1 MRPMASAR
9 LQRNTLIGLV
19 VSLLLAVGKMIAGL
33 AGRSSA
39 LVADA
44 VESIADSFGSL
55 VVWWG
60 LRVGSRAPDEAHP
73 YGYGRAETLAA
84 LAVGLMLVGAAVLI
98 VVQAVREIVTPH
110 GAPAPWTLAVLGAV
124 VVVKEVLF
132 RFVLRGAEAHG
143 SDAARADAWH
153 HRSDAITSAAAF
165 IGIAVAVWGP
175 GLLDAPALVLADEV
189 AAIVASGVILVT
201 AVRFI
206 RPALRELLD
215 AHAPQLA
222 EQIRDT
228 ASGVEG
234 VRLVEKVHA
243 RKSGR
248 GYLVD
253 MHLHV
258 DPEASVREGH
268 ALAGRVKS
276 AIRGR
281 FSRVWHVLI
290 HVEPHESD
298 PRPAPPPAA
307 PTPSCSPSPADA
319 PAPGRSSPESSV
331 LPGRE

>member
-1 MRPMASAR
+1 MAEAR
-9 LQRNTLIGLV
+9 LQRNTLIGLA
-19 VSLLLAVGKMIAGL
+19 VSLVLAVGKLLAGL

-60 LRVGSRAPDEAHP
+60 LHVGSRKPDDAHP
-73 YGYGRAETLAA
+73 YGYGRAETIAA
-84 LAVGLMLVGAAVLI
+84 LAVGVMLVAAAVLI
-98 VVQAVREIVTPH
+98 VVQAVREILTPH
-110 GAPAPWTLAVLGAV
+110 APPAPWTLAVLAGV
-124 VVVKEVLF
+124 VVVKEGLF
-132 RFVLRGAEAHG
+132 RLILRGADTHG

-175 GLLDAPALVLADEV
+175 GVFSAPGFVVADEV
-189 AAIVASGVILVT
+189 AAIIASGVILVT
-201 AVRFI
+201 ALRFI

-222 EQIRDT
+222 ERVQVV
-228 ASGVEG
+228 ASGVPG
-234 VRLVEKVHA
+234 VRRVEKVHA

-258 DPEASVREGH
+258 DPDSSVRDGH
-268 ALAGRVKS
+268 ALAGLVKATVKS
-276 AIRGR
+276 QIPA
-281 FSRVWHVLI
+281 VLHVLI
-290 HVEPHESD
+290 HVEPAD
-298 PRPAPPPAA
+298 P
-307 PTPSCSPSPADA
+307 T
-319 PAPGRSSPESSV
+319 
-331 LPGRE
+331 